1 VQTLEE
7 RMLTTKDLRQFLDA
21 VLAAVC
27 DLIQT
32 PTAFVAAFAGERVEF
47 LVSVGSLDS
56 LPEESLF
63 QALDEIIASN
73 GHRGGVLT
81 WGTYWLVPLRAV
93 GEPGG
98 KLLGLLG
105 VMQNQD
111 QELESDQR
119 SSLMALA
126 DRAALSIEDRN
137 RQQEMFS
144 SLQDLTTQVGY
155 IQRLR
160 AASRYNQS
168 SVLKDLEDLSGD
180 GTLFNSVRDALSHY
194 WGGPKLADNPLLE
207 LEVVRRS
214 MQENGSSPVNA
225 LRSVLK
231 EAVERVKP
239 EGERR
244 FTGEW
249 LLYNIL
255 DLKFLE
261 GRRVREVARRL
272 AMSEADLYRKQKVAI
287 EEVARAIRDM
297 EYAARE
303 RES

>member
-1 VQTLEE
+1 
-7 RMLTTKDLRQFLDA
+7 
-21 VLAAVC
+21 
-27 DLIQT
+27 
-32 PTAFVAAFAGERVEF
+32 
-47 LVSVGSLDS
+47 
-56 LPEESLF
+56 
-63 QALDEIIASN
+63 
-73 GHRGGVLT
+73 
-81 WGTYWLVPLRAV
+81 
-93 GEPGG
+93 
-98 KLLGLLG
+98 
-105 VMQNQD
+105 
-111 QELESDQR
+111 
-119 SSLMALA
+119 
-126 DRAALSIEDRN
+126 
-137 RQQEMFS
+137 MFS